1 MKQTPTGAIMN
12 NNKPCVTKVKDNIT
26 LASLFLPTKLL
37 FSMDHKKYLKQIAS
51 LGGKARAL
59 KLSSERR
66 REIALKAGQTRIKN
80 RIAKEMLAE
89 QVANGTYSVRYANN
103 IQSLQ

>member
-1 MKQTPTGAIMN
+1 MN
-12 NNKPCVTKVKDNIT
+12 RTELCVTKLNSNLT

-59 KLSSERR
+59 KLTSERR

-89 QVANGTYSVRYANN
+89 QVANGTYLPRYANN

>member
-1 MKQTPTGAIMN
+1 MN
-12 NNKPCVTKVKDNIT
+12 RTELCVLKLNSNLT

-59 KLSSERR
+59 KLTSERR

-89 QVANGTYSVRYANN
+89 QVANGTYLPRYANN

>member
-1 MKQTPTGAIMN
+1 MKLCM
-12 NNKPCVTKVKDNIT
+12 TKLNSNLT
-26 LASLFLPTKLL
+26 LASLFLPTKLI
-37 FSMDHKKYLKQIAS
+37 FSMDHKKYLKQIAA

-59 KLSSERR
+59 KLTSERR

-80 RIAKEMLAE
+80 RIAKEMLAK
-89 QVANGTYSVRYANN
+89 QVAEGTYIPRYATH